1 MLFRS
6 LEYIP
11 GTWKQTPPAKNRG
24 YANHLIAAEKAV
36 FVSLN
41 RYERKKKID
50 LAIHAFAELPEEV
63 ARRSVLVIAGGY
75 DADVR
80 ENVEHLCE
88 LMALAERLQQ
98 SDRIIFRCSI
108 SNDERAALMRKAT
121 AVLYTPDRE
130 HFGIVPIESMFC
142 GTPVVAV
149 ASGGPLETILHN
161 HTGFLCEQTP
171 TAFAQAIARFVL
183 EPQLSQQMGA
193 EGKKRVEKLFTN
205 DSFSVA
211 LEEQMYQ
218 AYSRADAPRVR
229 RFAFRAIL
237 AVLLGSVTVALLLYI
252 TIHMF
257 VHPQ

>member
-1 MLFRS
+1 M
-6 LEYIP
+6 
-11 GTWKQTPPAKNRG
+11 
-24 YANHLIAAEKAV
+24 
-36 FVSLN
+36 SLN
-41 RYERKKKID
+41 RFERKKKVD

-75 DADVR
+75 DPNVQ
-80 ENVEHLCE
+80 ENVEHLLE
-88 LMALAERLQQ
+88 LTALAERLQQ
-98 SDRIIFRCSI
+98 SDRVIFRTSI
-108 SNDERAALMRKAT
+108 SNNERASLMRTAT

-130 HFGIVPIESMFC
+130 HFGIVPIESMYC

-171 TAFAQAIARFVL
+171 TAFAQAIARFVQ

-205 DSFSVA
+205 DTFSVA

-229 RFAFRAIL
+229 HFAVRAAF
-237 AVLLGSVTVALLLYI
+237 AVLIGLVTIALLLYI
-252 TIHMF
+252 TFHMF
-257 VHPQ
+257 VHPQS